1 MNFNY
6 ELTLVEYIFIAAFLI
21 LYSVYIGR
29 TLYVAKALGSTA
41 RGVVI
46 KFFLRTTYVALLI
59 VAILGPFF
67 GEPER
72 DIIAEG
78 KDIMVLVDVSKSM
91 DATDVQ
97 PSRLDKVKF
106 ELQRL
111 TTSLSGNR
119 FGLMIFSSSP
129 FLQVPLTFDLN
140 AFSLFTQTLNTS
152 QVSNHGTDICSA
164 LDLGVEKLVQNRSTN
179 TSKIILLLTDGE
191 NFGACE
197 RQTFTNIKK
206 FDLKL
211 MIVGIGTTNGGR
223 IKEGTGWVKDD
234 NDQIVT
240 THLNNAYL
248 RELAKSTNGKYFEIN
263 SQQNA
268 IGDVVDA
275 INSVE
280 NRLIDS
286 RKVAVVSNKYRY
298 FLMVALV
305 LIALDI
311 LVTVSTFQV

>member
-1 MNFNY
+1 
-6 ELTLVEYIFIAAFLI
+6 
-21 LYSVYIGR
+21 
-29 TLYVAKALGSTA
+29 VAKALGSTA

-46 KFFLRTTYVALLI
+46 KFFLRTIYIALMIIAL
-59 VAILGPFF
+59 LGPFF

-78 KDIMVLVDVSKSM
+78 KDIMVMVDVSKSM
-91 DATDVQ
+91 DASDVQ
-97 PSRLDKVKF
+97 PSRLEKVKF
-106 ELQRL
+106 EVQRL
-111 TTSLSGNR
+111 STSLNGNR
-119 FGLMIFSSSP
+119 FGLMVFSSSP
-129 FLQVPLTFDLN
+129 FLQAPLTFDLN
-140 AFSLFTQTLNTS
+140 AFNLFTQTLNTS
-152 QVSNHGTDICSA
+152 LVSNTGTDICSA
-164 LDLGVEKLVQNRSTN
+164 LDLGVEKLTQNRSAN
-179 TSKIILLLTDGE
+179 TSKILLLFTDGE

-197 RQTFTNIKK
+197 RKTFSDIKK

-211 MIVGIGTTNGGR
+211 IIVGVGTTNGGR
-223 IKEGTGWVKDD
+223 IKDGSNWVKDE
-234 NDQIVT
+234 NGQIVI

-248 RELAKSTNGKYFEIN
+248 GDLAKSTNGNYFEI
-263 SQQNA
+263 SGQQNA
-268 IGDVVDA
+268 IVDVIEA

>member
-6 ELTLVEYIFIAAFLI
+6 ELTLVEYIFIGAFLL
-21 LYSVYIGR
+21 LYGLYVGR

-46 KFFLRTTYVALLI
+46 KFFLRTIYVALMI
-59 VAILGPFF
+59 VALLGPFF

-97 PSRLDKVKF
+97 PSRLEKVKF

-119 FGLMIFSSSP
+119 FGLMIFSSTP

-140 AFSLFTQTLNTS
+140 AFGLFTQTLNTS
-152 QVSNHGTDICSA
+152 LVSNPGTDICGA
-164 LDLGVEKLVQNRSTN
+164 LNLGIEKLIKNRSTN

-191 NFGACE
+191 NFGTCE
-197 RQTFTNIKK
+197 RQTFANLKK
-206 FDLKL
+206 YDLKL

-223 IKEGTGWVKDD
+223 IKEGASWVKDD
-234 NDQIVT
+234 NGQPAT
-240 THLNNAYL
+240 TRLNNAYL
-248 RELAKSTNGKYFEIN
+248 RELAKSTNGKYFEISN
-263 SQQNA
+263 QQNA
-268 IGDVVDA
+268 IVDVVDA

-305 LIALDI
+305 LIALDV

>member
-111 TTSLSGNR
+111 STSLSGNR

-223 IKEGTGWVKDD
+223 IKEGTAWVKDD

>member
-46 KFFLRTTYVALLI
+46 KFFLRTTYIALLI

-211 MIVGIGTTNGGR
+211 MIMGIGTTNGGR

-268 IGDVVDA
+268 IADVVDA

>member
-59 VAILGPFF
+59 VAVLGPFF

-240 THLNNAYL
+240 TRLNNAYL

>member
-6 ELTLVEYIFIAAFLI
+6 ELTLVEYVFIAAFLI

-46 KFFLRTTYVALLI
+46 KFFLRTIYIALMIIAL
-59 VAILGPFF
+59 LGPFF

-78 KDIMVLVDVSKSM
+78 KDIMVMVDVSKSM
-91 DATDVQ
+91 DASDVQ
-97 PSRLDKVKF
+97 PSRLEKVKF
-106 ELQRL
+106 EVQRL
-111 TTSLSGNR
+111 STSLNGNR
-119 FGLMIFSSSP
+119 FGLMVFSSSP
-129 FLQVPLTFDLN
+129 FLQAPLTFDLN
-140 AFSLFTQTLNTS
+140 AFNLFTQTLNPS
-152 QVSNHGTDICSA
+152 LVSNTGTDICSA
-164 LDLGVEKLVQNRSTN
+164 LDLGVEKLTQNRSAN
-179 TSKIILLLTDGE
+179 TSKILLLFTDGE

-197 RQTFTNIKK
+197 RKTFSDIKK

-211 MIVGIGTTNGGR
+211 IIVGVGTTNGGR
-223 IKEGTGWVKDD
+223 IKDGSNWVKDE
-234 NDQIVT
+234 NGQIVI

-248 RELAKSTNGKYFEIN
+248 GDLAKSTNGNYFEI
-263 SQQNA
+263 SGQQNA
-268 IGDVVDA
+268 IVDVIEA

>member
-6 ELTLVEYIFIAAFLI
+6 ELTPVEYIFIGIFLLI
-21 LYSVYIGR
+21 YALYIGR
-29 TLYVAKALGSTA
+29 TVLVARALGTTA
-41 RGVVI
+41 RAVVI
-46 KFFLRTTYVALLI
+46 KFFLRTTYFGLMIVAL
-59 VAILGPFF
+59 LGPFF

-91 DATDVQ
+91 DAGDVQ
-97 PSRLDKVKF
+97 PSRLEKVKF

-111 TTSLSGNR
+111 ISSLQENR
-119 FGLMIFSSSP
+119 FGLIIFSSHS

-140 AFSLFTQTLNTS
+140 AFELFIQTLSTS
-152 QVSNHGTDICSA
+152 QVSSTGTDICSA
-164 LDLGVEKLVQNRSTN
+164 LDLSLEKLLKNRTVN

-191 NFGACE
+191 DFGTCE
-197 RQTFTNIKK
+197 RKTLASIRQ

-211 MIVGIGTTNGGR
+211 MIVGVGTNVGGGIR
-223 IKEGTGWVKDD
+223 QNSGWVQDE
-234 NDQIVT
+234 NGEIVT
-240 THLNNAYL
+240 TRLNSDYL
-248 RELAKSTNGKYFEIN
+248 RELATAANGKYFEIN
-263 SQQNA
+263 NQTNA
-268 IGDVVDA
+268 IADVVSA

-298 FLMVALV
+298 FLMAALV
-305 LIALDI
+305 LIALDV
-311 LVTVSTFQV
+311 LVTVSSFQV

>member
-29 TLYVAKALGSTA
+29 TLSVAKALGSTA

-46 KFFLRTTYVALLI
+46 KFFLRTIYIALMIIAL
-59 VAILGPFF
+59 LGPFF

-78 KDIMVLVDVSKSM
+78 KDIMVMVDVSKSM
-91 DATDVQ
+91 DASDVQ
-97 PSRLDKVKF
+97 PSRLEKVKF
-106 ELQRL
+106 EVQRL
-111 TTSLSGNR
+111 STSLNGNR
-119 FGLMIFSSSP
+119 FGLMVFSSSP
-129 FLQVPLTFDLN
+129 FLQAPLTFDLN
-140 AFSLFTQTLNTS
+140 AFNLFTQTLNTS
-152 QVSNHGTDICSA
+152 LVSNTGTDICSA
-164 LDLGVEKLVQNRSTN
+164 LDLGVEKLTQNRSAN
-179 TSKIILLLTDGE
+179 TSKILLLFTDGE

-197 RQTFTNIKK
+197 RKTFSDIKK

-211 MIVGIGTTNGGR
+211 IIVGVGTTNGGR
-223 IKEGTGWVKDD
+223 IKDGSNWVKDE
-234 NDQIVT
+234 NGQIVI

-248 RELAKSTNGKYFEIN
+248 GDLAKSTNGNYFEI
-263 SQQNA
+263 SGQQNA
-268 IGDVVDA
+268 IVDVIEA

>member
-6 ELTLVEYIFIAAFLI
+6 ELTLVEYVFIAAFLI

-46 KFFLRTTYVALLI
+46 KFFLRTIYIALMIIAL
-59 VAILGPFF
+59 LGPFF

-78 KDIMVLVDVSKSM
+78 KDIMVMVDVSKSM
-91 DATDVQ
+91 DASDVQ
-97 PSRLDKVKF
+97 PSRLEKVKF
-106 ELQRL
+106 EVQRL
-111 TTSLSGNR
+111 STSLNGNR
-119 FGLMIFSSSP
+119 FGLMVFSSSP
-129 FLQVPLTFDLN
+129 FLQAPLTFDLN
-140 AFSLFTQTLNTS
+140 AFNLFTQTLNTS
-152 QVSNHGTDICSA
+152 LVSNTGTDICSA
-164 LDLGVEKLVQNRSTN
+164 LDLGVEKLTQNRSAN
-179 TSKIILLLTDGE
+179 TSKILLLFTDGE

-197 RQTFTNIKK
+197 RKTFSDIKK

-211 MIVGIGTTNGGR
+211 IIVGVGTTNGGR
-223 IKEGTGWVKDD
+223 IKDGSNWVKDE
-234 NDQIVT
+234 NGQIVI

-248 RELAKSTNGKYFEIN
+248 GDLAKSTNGNYFEI
-263 SQQNA
+263 SGQQNA
-268 IGDVVDA
+268 IVDVIEA

>member
-6 ELTLVEYIFIAAFLI
+6 ELTLVEYIFIGVFL
-21 LYSVYIGR
+21 LFYGVYIGR
-29 TLYVAKALGSTA
+29 TVLVARALDTTA
-41 RGVVI
+41 RAVVI
-46 KFFLRTTYVALLI
+46 KFFLRTTYFALMIVAL
-59 VAILGPFF
+59 LGPFF

-97 PSRLDKVKF
+97 PSRLEKVKF

-111 TTSLSGNR
+111 IASLQENR
-119 FGLMIFSSSP
+119 FGLIVFSSSA
-129 FLQVPLTFDLN
+129 FLQVPLTFDLG
-140 AFSLFTQTLNTS
+140 AFELFTQSLNTS
-152 QVSNHGTDICSA
+152 QVGSTGTDICSA
-164 LDLGVEKLVQNRSTN
+164 LELSLEKLLQNRAVN

-191 NFGACE
+191 DFGKCE
-197 RQTFTNIKK
+197 RKTLASIRQ

-211 MIVGIGTTNGGR
+211 MIVGIGTTLGGR
-223 IKEGTGWVKDD
+223 IKQNQGWLKDD
-234 NDQIVT
+234 DGQIVT
-240 THLNNAYL
+240 TRLNSNYL
-248 RELAKSTNGKYFEIN
+248 RELAKATNGKYFEIN
-263 SQQNA
+263 NQTNA
-268 IGDVVDA
+268 IVEVVEA

-311 LVTVSTFQV
+311 LVTVSSFQV

>member
-46 KFFLRTTYVALLI
+46 KFFLRTIYIALMIIAL
-59 VAILGPFF
+59 LGPFF

-78 KDIMVLVDVSKSM
+78 KDIMVMVDVSKSM
-91 DATDVQ
+91 DASDVQ
-97 PSRLDKVKF
+97 PSRLEKVKF
-106 ELQRL
+106 EVQRL
-111 TTSLSGNR
+111 STSLNGNR
-119 FGLMIFSSSP
+119 FGLMVFSSSP
-129 FLQVPLTFDLN
+129 FLQAPLTFDLN
-140 AFSLFTQTLNTS
+140 AFNLFTQTLNTS
-152 QVSNHGTDICSA
+152 LVSNTGTDICSA
-164 LDLGVEKLVQNRSTN
+164 LDLGVEKLTQNRSAN
-179 TSKIILLLTDGE
+179 TSKILLLFTDGE

-197 RQTFTNIKK
+197 RKTFSDIKK

-211 MIVGIGTTNGGR
+211 IIVGVGTTNGGR
-223 IKEGTGWVKDD
+223 IKDGSNWVKDE
-234 NDQIVT
+234 NGQIVI

-248 RELAKSTNGKYFEIN
+248 GDLAKSTNGNYFEI
-263 SQQNA
+263 SGQQNA
-268 IGDVVDA
+268 IVDVIEA